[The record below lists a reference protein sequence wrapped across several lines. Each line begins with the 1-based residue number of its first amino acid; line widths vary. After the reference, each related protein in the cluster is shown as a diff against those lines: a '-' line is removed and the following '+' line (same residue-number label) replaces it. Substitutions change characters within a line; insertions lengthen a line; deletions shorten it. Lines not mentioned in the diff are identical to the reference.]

1 MNRREQKQEAGFS
14 LIELIVVITI
24 LGILASTVVVSVFG
38 RSDQAR
44 VAAVRAD
51 FSNIM
56 TAARLFRE
64 DHKRWPDNIEELISP
79 PSTQN
84 GTNIEYLSSE
94 PLDPWT
100 LEYYYYELGDRGP
113 LLISF
118 GADGV
123 EGGDNA
129 DGDYNADIYS
139 DESGR

>member
-1 MNRREQKQEAGFS
+1 MNRRKQNQDAGFS

-44 VAAVRAD
+44 VAAVRTD
-51 FSNIM
+51 FSSIM
-56 TAARLFRE
+56 LAARLFKE

-79 PSTQN
+79 PATQH

-118 GADGV
+118 GAAGV
-123 EGGDNA
+123 EGGDE
-129 DGDYNADIYS
+129 YNTDIYS

>member
-1 MNRREQKQEAGFS
+1 MNRREHKPTAGFS

-51 FSNIM
+51 FSRIM
-56 TAARLFRE
+56 TASRLFRE
-64 DHKRWPDNIEELISP
+64 DHKRWPDNIEELLSP
-79 PSTQN
+79 PATQN
-84 GTNIEYLSSE
+84 GSNIDYLSSE

-118 GADGV
+118 GADGI
-123 EGGDNA
+123 EGGDE
-129 DGDYNADIYS
+129 YNTDIYS

>member
-1 MNRREQKQEAGFS
+1 MNRREHKPTAGFS

-51 FSNIM
+51 FSSIM
-56 TAARLFRE
+56 TASRLFRE
-64 DHKRWPDNIEELISP
+64 DHKRWPDNIEELLSP
-79 PSTQN
+79 PATQN
-84 GTNIEYLSSE
+84 GSNIDYLSSE

-118 GADGV
+118 GADGI
-123 EGGDNA
+123 EGGDE
-129 DGDYNADIYS
+129 YNTDIYS